1 MMRGRVSNRQWTL
14 VRAPGVKGSGQAYH
28 GAVKD
33 FAALQL
39 VVWCVKTN
47 TRIRHQQFP
56 ALRFALQ
63 ISHPCAPFLCAFR
76 VAPEVTIDGSKV
88 LVHHTD
94 EKEPH
99 PLALHHVPICVT
111 FAIFEVRHFVAEVLW
126 RNEKSNLFVVF
137 KKETT
142 QS

>member
-1 MMRGRVSNRQWTL
+1 MMRDRVSSRQWTQ
-14 VRAPGVKGSGQAYH
+14 VGASGVKGSGQAYH
-28 GAVKD
+28 GAVQD
-33 FAALQL
+33 SGALRL
-39 VVWCVKTN
+39 VVWCAKTN

-56 ALRFALQ
+56 APRFALQ
-63 ISHPCAPFLCAFR
+63 VSHPCAPFLYAFR

-111 FAIFEVRHFVAEVLW
+111 FAIFEVRHFVPEAVAQRE
-126 RNEKSNLFVVF
+126 EQPFCGI
-137 KKETT
+137 
-142 QS
+142 